1 MDTAT
6 SNERATMIL
15 TIELDA
21 KEFNAV
27 QAALGQASSARRSY
41 ISGTDRL
48 ELMHLRTLLAEAA
61 APDRKAT
68 A

>member
-1 MDTAT
+1 MMT
-6 SNERATMIL
+6 L

-21 KEFNAV
+21 KEYVATMH
-27 QAALGQASSARRSY
+27 ALSKVAARRTLHTVPNE
-41 ISGTDRL
+41 IERM
-48 ELMHLRTLLAEAA
+48 ELDHLRTLLAEAA